1 MNSIFEAYLKLSGY
15 DVSRAEY
22 LLKQIQNFGKDE
34 FIDWQTKQ
42 KWKIARYHYEN
53 SSFYQ
58 QKVGNH
64 FPENWEDLPV
74 LQKSDFQDDLSSLL
88 SKGYTRHNTYIAN
101 TSGSSGHP
109 FYFAKNKAA
118 HAMDWA
124 VIKDRYNWH
133 GLNISDKQ
141 ARYYGIPL
149 DQWSYR
155 KEKIKDWIMNRVRFP
170 IFDLSD
176 ETLEQHLS
184 IFKEKKFTYAYGYTN
199 ALVMFARFLLK
210 KQIKL
215 TSVCPSLRI
224 CISTSEVLTL
234 EDRTILKNA
243 FGVDVINEYGASE
256 VGLLA
261 FETPENEW
269 LLCEETLFIETTQI
283 EQAELDEGEGNI
295 VVTDLD
301 NLAMPFIRYNIG
313 DIGLLGKETV
323 SGSNN
328 RKLEKLSG
336 RVNDTIKLP
345 SGKVAPGLTFYYV
358 SRSILESSNV
368 LKEFIIRQTAL
379 DTFIFEIVS
388 DRELNNNEIRG
399 IQEKMDLYL
408 ETGLNLE
415 IRRVS
420 EIQRPPSGKIKHFYS
435 ELD

>member
-1 MNSIFEAYLKLSGY
+1 
-15 DVSRAEY
+15 
-22 LLKQIQNFGKDE
+22 
-34 FIDWQTKQ
+34 
-42 KWKIARYHYEN
+42 
-53 SSFYQ
+53 
-58 QKVGNH
+58 
-64 FPENWEDLPV
+64 
-74 LQKSDFQDDLSSLL
+74 
-88 SKGYTRHNTYIAN
+88 
-101 TSGSSGHP
+101 
-109 FYFAKNKAA
+109 
-118 HAMDWA
+118 
-124 VIKDRYNWH
+124 
-133 GLNISDKQ
+133 
-141 ARYYGIPL
+141 
-149 DQWSYR
+149 
-155 KEKIKDWIMNRVRFP
+155 
-170 IFDLSD
+170 
-176 ETLEQHLS
+176 
-184 IFKEKKFTYAYGYTN
+184 
-199 ALVMFARFLLK
+199 
-210 KQIKL
+210 
-215 TSVCPSLRI
+215 
-224 CISTSEVLTL
+224 
-234 EDRTILKNA
+234 
-243 FGVDVINEYGASE
+243 VDVINEYGASE

-358 SRSILESSNV
+358 SRSILESSNI

-379 DTFIFEIVS
+379 DTFVFELVS
-388 DRELNNNEIRG
+388 ERELNDNEIQG

-408 ETGLNLE
+408 EPGLKLE